1 MQTRQYRK
9 VKIIFLNISISEAS
23 SLLFLA
29 ISAKLFKILLSQS
42 TLIKNIPSLTFKE
55 QNVCKFKVIQ
65 MKPFQIY
72 RDISHLLLKINK
84 FTSMQV
90 IFSSKTV
97 LMKTV
102 CLLLAMELRQKV
114 TLSFYL
120 QKPSV
125 IFSQVKMKF
134 QFLSLKNIVRCLT
147 VQSMRVMSW

>member
-55 QNVCKFKVIQ
+55 QNVCKSKVIQ